1 MRAALVLP
9 GGFARGYL
17 YFDLRAAYI
26 DAENAILYLPR
37 VREKKSGKKLTFFE
51 ISLKP
56 YALP

>member
-1 MRAALVLP
+1 MLP

-17 YFDLRAAYI
+17 YFDLRAAAI
-26 DAENAILYLPR
+26 DVENATLYIPK
-37 VREKKSGKKLTFFE
+37 VREKASKKKLTFFE